1 MQIQFDPKD
10 LDMGEATI
18 VLGMVLPAFVK
29 GCKAQ
34 GDTLAEVQAGIAEL
48 LEGTWAGVS
57 RAEEG
62 KS

>member
-34 GDTLAEVQAGIAEL
+34 GDTLAEIQAGIAEL

>member
-57 RAEEG
+57 HAEEG

>member
-1 MQIQFDPKD
+1 MQIQFDPKATD
-10 LDMGEATI
+10 LNEATV

-34 GDTLAEVQAGIAEL
+34 GDTLAEIQAGIAEL